1 MRKERFKFHMRRS
14 TILIFWLIVLAIF
27 LGIYFF
33 NPSLFNQMRQFS
45 YQKTPFV
52 DTPLKP

>member
-1 MRKERFKFHMRRS
+1 MQDDWLKFRVRRS
-14 TILIFWLIVLAIF
+14 TVIIFWLAVLGIF

-33 NPSLFNQMRQFS
+33 FPSLFNQMRQVS
-45 YQKTPFV
+45 YQNTPFV